1 MQAFYS
7 DFLANM
13 AESQEG
19 EQFRSKIPRYVR
31 TEIPVCSVAYKE
43 TLRKVSEV
51 KTKVEE
57 KRQVIG
63 ILKDDMEVRR
73 RSAFGVV
80 GESRLPRV
88 QSPKMLSTGST
99 VTSRKVIYTPGGTK
113 RKGIR
118 LLARAFHFLY
128 YKYYDMATEFFCIIA
143 VTQWLFVLEQ
153 YAEFGLLFVLQWE
166 YFLQLSEIFMTRVE
180 WEIYC

>member
-7 DFLANM
+7 DFHANM

-80 GESRLPRV
+80 GASRLPRV
-88 QSPKMLSTGST
+88 ESPKMLSTGST

-118 LLARAFHFLY
+118 LKQELFISYITNTMIWQLN
-128 YKYYDMATEFFCIIA
+128 FFA
-143 VTQWLFVLEQ
+143 
-153 YAEFGLLFVLQWE
+153 
-166 YFLQLSEIFMTRVE
+166 
-180 WEIYC
+180 